1 MLKIINKT
9 NEIATFL
16 NNQES
21 PILKDYRITVKINM
35 EIDVQLLVTESSVI
49 EKKLEL
55 EFNGFGKNIF
65 VTESLIS
72 ELENDKYLSWLF
84 DPSNKH
90 SKIDLGLRRRLNNLI
105 DIVDKSNKKPNHPV
119 ITTFYSYKGG
129 MGRSTTLASFAS
141 YCAKIRKKKVVI
153 IDCDFE
159 APGFTNYFDLNNEIL
174 SQKNGVVE
182 YLLDKQFVNEVEE
195 KLDIQSNY
203 SYKVGYEYV
212 GEGEIY
218 IVPAGNLS
226 SEYVSE
232 NVDTIHRTHY
242 LEALARLDISSV
254 DNIVEQFE
262 DFINDISTQLKP
274 DIILLDSRTGFNDTF
289 AVLASLSEIIVGF
302 FGNNIQTKI
311 GIEQFLDTF
320 GSIEID
326 KDIFLVNSIT
336 NGAEYLEN
344 FKKFVDEY
352 KTENSEKFT
361 FENGEI
367 SSEKEF
373 KIYEVRRDENLS
385 KLGTDFAFKKI
396 GVQQNYDVNF
406 VNLIDNNLFFQP
418 FFDGLFNSIETH
430 FEVSTKPS
438 IQVEE
443 TISDKQTIEN
453 NSKVEDIEKEKQS
466 DIKLF
471 LEKNVNKVPTIELR
485 KKLLEK
491 LFEVL
496 KTLPRYGEDKPPRIN
511 AFYFRDCMKDL
522 FNRDKYLLIGSKG
535 TGKTSLYQALKE
547 KDIKTKLQERS
558 KLTEDSLFI
567 NLISIHTDDNPD
579 QYLETKD
586 FDILKIIKEG
596 DTDRFFERFWV
607 VYIWNALMLDK
618 NIQNSPYFSDE
629 IPVEPIRKDPN
640 TILRFERY
648 IEDKEIFNKIFNV
661 LKNLDVKLKADD
673 KNIVVLFE
681 QLDFI
686 VKPEYWPQV
695 ISPLINF
702 WRSNPFSKILPKLFL
717 RSDLFNKLTGVTN
730 IQNLSSRAID
740 IEWTKKELFAYFFK
754 LVIQNCRNEFY
765 LLVYAHYDY
774 TNLDF
779 IIELDSAVNANDNQ
793 VPTDD
798 KYLKPLVEVFFGK
811 YANWDDVLVNSSF
824 GESYD
829 WFEKNLKDAN
839 DKISL
844 RPFLNLI
851 EKAISNF
858 LLRYNNRKNPKSI
871 LSASFYADNSVRE
884 FAVQQHFDDLAKEK
898 GNKALLKFYQYITVD
913 GPKDLKI
920 PVFRR
925 QDFSRLLNNIFT
937 TYKGDLYMSE
947 VEKTDDL
954 KYILLSN
961 GIIKETDNTNRAYTN
976 YVIPFLYRNYFRVSQ
991 NNSSV
996 VRFHKPKPK
1005 D

>member
-1 MLKIINKT
+1 MLRIINKT

-16 NNQES
+16 KNHGS
-21 PILKDYRITVKINM
+21 TILKDYRITVKINM
-35 EIDVQLLVTESSVI
+35 EIDVQVLVTESGVI
-49 EKKLEL
+49 EKMLEL
-55 EFNGFGKNIF
+55 EFKGFGKNIF

-84 DPSNKH
+84 DPSNNH

-105 DIVDKSNKKPNHPV
+105 DIVDRSEKKPYHPV

-174 SQKNGVVE
+174 SKKNGVVE
-182 YLLDKQFVNEVEE
+182 YLLDKQFVNEVNE
-195 KLDIQSNY
+195 KLDIQSDY
-203 SYKVGYEYV
+203 SYKVGYEYI
-212 GEGEIY
+212 GDGEIY
-218 IVPAGNLS
+218 IIPAGNLS

-274 DIILLDSRTGFNDTF
+274 DIILFDSRTGFNDTF

-320 GSIEID
+320 GSIEIN

-344 FKKFVDEY
+344 FKKFVDEF
-352 KTENSEKFT
+352 KAENPEKFT
-361 FENGEI
+361 FENEEI
-367 SSEKEF
+367 SSEKDF

-385 KLGTDFAFKKI
+385 KLGTDFAYKKL

-418 FFDGLFNSIETH
+418 FFDGLYNSIETH
-430 FEVSTKPS
+430 FKISKRPTVQ
-438 IQVEE
+438 IEE
-443 TISDKQTIEN
+443 TISNKQIIAN
-453 NSKVEDIEKEKQS
+453 NTKVKEIEKAKQS
-466 DIKLF
+466 NIKFF
-471 LEKNVNKVPTIELR
+471 LEKNIDRVPTIELR

-491 LFEVL
+491 LYDIL
-496 KTLPRYGEDKPPRIN
+496 KTLPRYGEDKPPTIN
-511 AFYFRDCMKDL
+511 DFYFRDCMKDL

-535 TGKTSLYQALKE
+535 TGKTSLYQALREKE
-547 KDIKTKLQERS
+547 LKNKLQERS
-558 KLTEDSLFI
+558 NLTDDSLFI
-567 NLISIHTDDNPD
+567 NLISIHTDDNAI

-586 FDILKIIKEG
+586 FDIPNIK
-596 DTDRFFERFWV
+596 DTDYFFERFWV

-618 NIQNSPYFSDE
+618 NIQNSPYFSNE
-629 IPVEPIRKDPN
+629 IPVELIKKDPN
-640 TILRFERY
+640 TIQRFELY
-648 IEDKEIFNKIFNV
+648 INDKEIYNKIFNI
-661 LKNLDVKLKADD
+661 LKNLDSKLKADD

-686 VKPEYWPQV
+686 VKPEYWPQA

-702 WRSNPFSKILPKLFL
+702 WRSNPFSKILPKIFL

-765 LLVYAHYDY
+765 LLVFAHYDY

-779 IIELDSAVNANDNQ
+779 IIELDNAVNTNDNQ

-851 EKAISNF
+851 EKAIANF
-858 LLRYNNRKNPKSI
+858 LLRNNNRKNPKSI
-871 LSASFYADNSVRE
+871 LSASFYADNTVRE
-884 FAVQQHFDDLAKEK
+884 YAVKQHFDDLAKEK
-898 GNKALLKFYQYITVD
+898 GNRALLKFYQYITVD

-925 QDFSRLLNNIFT
+925 QEFSRLLNNIFT
-937 TYKGDLYMSE
+937 TYKGDLDMSE

-961 GIIKETDNTNRAYTN
+961 GIIKETDNTNRTYTN
-976 YVIPFLYRNYFRVSQ
+976 YVIPFLYRNYFRVSK
-991 NNSSV
+991 NNSNIE
-996 VRFHKPKPK
+996 RYYKLK
-1005 D
+1005 